1 MEQSRDIIVEIVNLS
16 AIAESAIVVVVL
28 TAVAEDV
35 QKGVAVF
42 DEIIRKLH
50 HYVYAG
56 HLRSNIRV

>member
-1 MEQSRDIIVEIVNLS
+1 MEHGRNVIVEVVNLS
-16 AIAESAIVVVVL
+16 AIAESAVVVVVL
-28 TAVAEDV
+28 TAVAENM

-56 HLRSNIRV
+56 HLWSNISV